1 MDVSS
6 TPPVPTMSSIDQR
19 RRDLLQGAAL
29 GALAGVSAAGAR
41 APAAEAAQGH
51 RLTVSDQFKY
61 PGVEGRMLV
70 NRPRA
75 TAVMAQYGLD
85 GLVALNPINVY
96 YLANTLPVMTKFR
109 SDIGAL
115 ATIAR
120 DEKAP
125 SYVITSTAQAW
136 DLVNGDREVPELI
149 AISGIGNWQDYANP
163 DPEKMKIEPKATV
176 AGYAVRAD
184 APLTAREQR
193 WVQAQ
198 RTYNPN
204 AAGTPAWGLVR
215 ALRQSGLEK
224 GRIGVDDMR
233 LKLMLDEIGF
243 TSVTCVPA
251 ASIFR
256 QIRMVKSEP
265 ELALMRVAGRNNA
278 TASMNTIKAIR
289 PGMRFDEVERLF
301 QAECA
306 VLGSEMTS
314 FLAGVTIGL
323 FPDGQAVSGKP
334 FLIDSVSHFRQ
345 YHGDFSRTVCL
356 GEPPKDVLSRAQ
368 ANRNGRDAVFAAVK
382 AGVRFS
388 ELRRIAREAEVK
400 SGMPN
405 EIIIVNPHSLG
416 LEHGDNPARMD
427 GPYSP
432 LIDTVLEENMVITV
446 DLPYIEVG
454 WGAGHH
460 EDMIRVTRNG
470 YEPMH
475 PEGDPLVI
483 V

>member
-1 MDVSS
+1 MS
-6 TPPVPTMSSIDQR
+6 TIDRGR
-19 RRDLLQGAAL
+19 RELLQTAALSALTGAAI
-29 GALAGVSAAGAR
+29 GAAPSAT
-41 APAAEAAQGH
+41 AATAIATGH
-51 RLTVSDQFKY
+51 RLKMSEQFKY
-61 PGVEGRMLV
+61 PGVEGKGLV

-75 TAVMAQYGLD
+75 TAVLAEHGLD

-109 SDIGAL
+109 SDIGGL
-115 ATIAR
+115 ATLAR

-125 SYVITSTAQAW
+125 SYLITSTAQAW

-149 AISGIGNWQDYANP
+149 AVSGVGNWQDYANLN
-163 DPEKMKIEPKATV
+163 PEKMKIEPKAAV
-176 AGYAVRAD
+176 GGYAVRAG

-193 WVQAQ
+193 WAQAQ

-204 AAGTPAWGLVR
+204 AAGTPAWALVR

-233 LKLMLDEIGF
+233 IKLMLDEIGF
-243 TSVTCVPA
+243 TSVSCVPA
-251 ASIFR
+251 ASVFR
-256 QIRMVKSEP
+256 QIRMVKTAP
-265 ELALMRVAGRNNA
+265 ELALMRVAGQNNA
-278 TASMNTIKAIR
+278 TASMNTIKSIR
-289 PGMRFDEVERLF
+289 SGMRFEEVERLF

-306 VLGSEMTS
+306 ALGSEMTS
-314 FLAGVTIGL
+314 FLAGVSIGL
-323 FPDGQAVSGKP
+323 FPDGHAVSGKP
-334 FLIDSVSHFRQ
+334 FLIDAVSHFRQ

-356 GEPPKDVLSRAQ
+356 GEPPKDVLARAQ
-368 ANRNGRDAVFAAVK
+368 ANRNGRDAAFAAVK
-382 AGVRFS
+382 AGVKFS

-400 SGMPN
+400 SGMPD

-427 GPYSP
+427 GPYTP
-432 LIDTVLEENMVITV
+432 LIDTVLEVDMVITI

-475 PEGDPLVI
+475 AEGDPLVI

>member
-1 MDVSS
+1 MS
-6 TPPVPTMSSIDQR
+6 TFDPR
-19 RRDLLQGAAL
+19 RRDLLQGAAV
-29 GALAGVSAAGAR
+29 GALAASGVGL
-41 APAAEAAQGH
+41 APRAEAARAH
-51 RLTVSDQFKY
+51 RLTVSDQFNY
-61 PGVEGRMLV
+61 PGISGKLPV

-75 TAVMAQYGLD
+75 SAVMEEHGLD

-120 DEKAP
+120 DARAP
-125 SYVITSTAQAW
+125 SYVITSTAQSW

-149 AISGIGNWQDYANP
+149 AVSGVGNWQDYANL

-176 AGYAVRAD
+176 GGYAVRQGV
-184 APLTAREQR
+184 PLTAREQR
-193 WVQAQ
+193 WVDAQ
-198 RTYNPN
+198 RKYNTN
-204 AAGTPAWGLVR
+204 AAGTPTWGLVR

-224 GRIGVDDMR
+224 ARIGVDDMR
-233 LKLMLDEIGF
+233 IKLMLDEVGF
-243 TSVTCVPA
+243 TGVTCVPA

-256 QIRMVKSEP
+256 KIRMVKSEP

-278 TASMNTIKAIR
+278 TAAMNTIKAIV
-289 PGMRFDEVERLF
+289 PGMRFDQVERLF

-306 VLGSEMTS
+306 ALGSEMTS

-323 FPDGQAVSGKP
+323 FPDGQAVRGKP
-334 FLIDSVSHFRQ
+334 FLIDAVSHFRQ

-356 GEPPKDVLSRAQ
+356 GEPPRDVLARAQ
-368 ANRNGRDAVFAAVK
+368 ANKNGRDAVFAAVK
-382 AGVRFS
+382 AGVKFS

-405 EIIIVNPHSLG
+405 DIIIVNPHSLG

-427 GPYSP
+427 GPYTP
-432 LIDTVLEENMVITV
+432 LIDTVLEENMVITI

-475 PEGDPLVI
+475 PEGDPLV
-483 V
+483 VV